1 MVKQGKHKESA
12 VEKKKKK
19 KRRRR
24 RRRPGLYIILVVI
37 KFCQKKKK
45 AFHFKVGHDER
56 LPECRKGGGRERE
69 GEAVVGTGAK
79 KVSEPFSVTP
89 VTPITHYER

>member
-1 MVKQGKHKESA
+1 MRDYQSA
-12 VEKKKKK
+12 GRE
-19 KRRRR
+19 
-24 RRRPGLYIILVVI
+24 
-37 KFCQKKKK
+37 
-45 AFHFKVGHDER
+45 
-56 LPECRKGGGRERE
+56 GGERE